1 MPVTTALRRSRR
13 HVPDPAATPGLGD
26 ARPLPDSEFAAYW
39 DTLVLPDDVKGRVL
53 RSAAAGLQLRSEIAF
68 HDLPLHGTFLFTG
81 EPGTGKT
88 TFARGLADE
97 LARAV
102 PAAGDWLFLEI
113 DPHGLTSSSLGRSQ
127 KAVEELFGSLL
138 DGQSAAGPT
147 VVLIDEVETLLTDR
161 AALSMDANP
170 VDVHRAVDAALT
182 GLDRLARS
190 HPRTVVLAT
199 SNFPLALDGALTSR
213 ADLSVHFPLPDLAA
227 RRAILAKTCGAL
239 GAAFP
244 GAKSLSTAASL
255 DAAAA
260 GGDGLDGRQLKKAVA
275 AACAVDPGAAGDP
288 DRVTPADLLAAVKYA
303 VAARR
308 AGA

>member
-1 MPVTTALRRSRR
+1 MTTALRRSKR
-13 HVPDPAATPGLGD
+13 HVPDPAATPGLAD
-26 ARPLPDSEFAAYW
+26 ARLLPDAEFAAAW
-39 DTLVLPDDVKGRVL
+39 DALVLPDGLKGRVL
-53 RSAAAGLQLRSEIAF
+53 RSAAAGLQIRSEVAF
-68 HDLPLHGTFLFTG
+68 HDLPLHGTYLFTG

-88 TFARGLADE
+88 TFARGMADALAQ
-97 LARAV
+97 AV

-138 DGQSAAGPT
+138 DGHSAAGPT

-182 GLDRLARS
+182 GLDRLARE

-199 SNFPLALDGALTSR
+199 SNFPQALDGALASR

-227 RRAILAKTCGAL
+227 RRAILEKTCQAL
-239 GAAFP
+239 AAAFP
-244 GAKSLSTAASL
+244 GAQGLADGASL

-260 GGDGLDGRQLKKAVA
+260 AGDGLDGRQLKKAVA
-275 AACAVDPGAAGDP
+275 GACAVDPGALGDP
-288 DRVTPADLLAAVKYA
+288 DSVTPADLLVAVEQA
-303 VAARR
+303 VAAREAR
-308 AGA
+308 A

>member
-1 MPVTTALRRSRR
+1 MTTALRRSKRLI
-13 HVPDPAATPGLGD
+13 PDPTATPGLAD
-26 ARPLPDSEFAAYW
+26 ARPLPDAEFASAW
-39 DTLVLPDDVKGRVL
+39 DTLVLPDDAKGRVL
-53 RSAAAGLQLRSEIAF
+53 RSAAAGLQLRSKIPF
-68 HDLPLHGTFLFTG
+68 HDLPLHGTYLFTG

-88 TFARGLADE
+88 TFARGLADA

-138 DGQSAAGPT
+138 DGHSAAGPT
-147 VVLIDEVETLLTDR
+147 IVLIDEVETLLTDR

-182 GLDRLARS
+182 GLDRLARE

-199 SNFPLALDGALTSR
+199 SNFPQALDGAFASR

-227 RRAILAKTCGAL
+227 RRAILTKTCEAL
-239 GAAFP
+239 GNAFG
-244 GAKSLSTAASL
+244 GAKALSTGASL
-255 DAAAA
+255 DAAAVA
-260 GGDGLDGRQLKKAVA
+260 SDGLDGRQLKKAVA
-275 AACAVDPGAAGDP
+275 AACAVDPEAAGDP
-288 DRVTPADLLAAVKYA
+288 DRVTSADLLAAVEHA
-303 VAARR
+303 VVARR
-308 AGA
+308 ARA